1 MRSPPDDDSFLPT
14 RQSLLSRLK
23 DHEDQAGWREFF
35 ETYWRLIY
43 SVARKAGLSDSEG
56 QDLVQETMVV
66 LARHMPQFR
75 YDPSRGSFKSWLH
88 TVIRSRLSEHFRRAR
103 RMTGHEAIPEEPGT
117 ATSGTPVEQL
127 PGASTGV
134 LEEIWRIE
142 WEAHVLDTA
151 LRRVR
156 ARVSARQYLIF
167 SLATLKE
174 TPLSVIRSKLDV
186 NVAQIYLA
194 KHRVGKL
201 VKEEVARLRRE
212 SNDSGD

>member
-1 MRSPPDDDSFLPT
+1 MRTHPDEDSFLPT

-23 DHEDQAGWREFF
+23 NHEDHAGWREFF

-43 SVARKAGLSDSEG
+43 SVARKAGLSDSES

-66 LARHMPQFR
+66 LARHMPEFR
-75 YDPSRGSFKSWLH
+75 YDQARGSFKAWLH
-88 TVIRSRLSEHFRRAR
+88 TVIRSRLSEHFRRVR
-103 RMTGHEAIPEEPGT
+103 RTSRHEAIPEDPGT
-117 ATSGTPVEQL
+117 SMSGSPVELL
-127 PGASTGV
+127 PDASAGT
-134 LEEIWRIE
+134 LDEIWQSE

-212 SNDSGD
+212 AERPAD

>member
-1 MRSPPDDDSFLPT
+1 MRSHPDEETFLPT

-43 SVARKAGLSDSEG
+43 SVARKAGLSDSES

-66 LARHMPQFR
+66 LARHLPEFR
-75 YDPSRGSFKSWLH
+75 YDPARGSFKAWLH
-88 TVIRSRLSEHFRRAR
+88 TVIRSRLSEHFRRVR
-103 RMTGHEAIPEEPGT
+103 RTSHHEAIPEDPGT
-117 ATSGTPVEQL
+117 ATSGAAVEKL
-127 PGASTGV
+127 PDASAEP
-134 LEEIWRIE
+134 LEEIWRTE
-142 WEAHVLDTA
+142 WETHVLDTA

-156 ARVSARQYLIF
+156 AKVSARQYLIF

-201 VKEEVARLRRE
+201 VKEEVARLRHE
-212 SNDSGD
+212 ANESGD